1 MELEQAKIIITG
13 GSSGIG
19 KATAIALNKLG
30 AKIVITGR
38 NKDKLEKT
46 AAEIG
51 CFSVHADVSSEEDVL
66 RCYKESLELLGGLNV
81 LINNAGIGEM
91 KALTD
96 IDMSD
101 FQKTFEVNVYGAALM
116 AREAAKIF
124 KNQENGNI
132 INIASTAAQ
141 KGFKGGT
148 IYSASKFALAAMTQ
162 CWQQELRSFNVRVMQ
177 INPSAVMT
185 AFGSEDRT
193 EREEKDNMLRAKEVA
208 HCIEMALTMDDR
220 GFIPEMSLW
229 ASNPF

>member
-1 MELEQAKIIITG
+1 MELQEAKIIITG

-19 KATAIALNKLG
+19 KATAIALIKLG

-46 AAEIG
+46 AKEIG
-51 CFSVHADVSSEEDVL
+51 CYAVHANVSSEADVL
-66 RCYKESLELLGGLNV
+66 QCYKESLELMGGVNV

-96 IDMSD
+96 IELSD

-124 KNQENGNI
+124 KEQNHGNI

-162 CWQQELRSFNVRVMQ
+162 CWQQELRPFNVRVMQ

-185 AFGSEDRT
+185 AFGNQDRI
-193 EREEKDNMLRAKEVA
+193 ERKEEDNMLRAQEVA
-208 HCIEMALTMDDR
+208 HCIEMALSMDNR

>member
-1 MELEQAKIIITG
+1 MELQNATIIITG

-19 KATAIALNKLG
+19 KATAKMLSELG
-30 AKIVITGR
+30 AKVAITGR
-38 NKDKLEKT
+38 NKDKLEQT
-46 AAEIG
+46 AKEIN
-51 CFSVHADVSSEEDVL
+51 CFAIHADVSSEKDVL
-66 RCYKESLELLGGLNV
+66 HCYKEADKLLGGLDV

-91 KALTD
+91 KELTD
-96 IDMSD
+96 IEISD
-101 FQKTFEVNVYGAALM
+101 FQKTFEVNVVGAALM

-124 KNQENGNI
+124 KVQRKGNI

-148 IYSASKFALAAMTQ
+148 IYSASKFALAGMTQ
-162 CWQQELRSFNVRVMQ
+162 CWQQELRPFNVRVIQ

-185 AFGSEDRT
+185 AFGSEDRK
-193 EREEKDNMLRAKEVA
+193 ERDEKDNMLRAQEVA
-208 HCIEMALTMDDR
+208 HCIKMALCMDDR

>member
-1 MELEQAKIIITG
+1 MELQNAKIIITG

-19 KATAIALNKLG
+19 KATAKMLSDLG

-38 NKDKLEKT
+38 NKEKLERT
-46 AAEIG
+46 AKEIN
-51 CFSVHADVSSEEDVL
+51 CFPVHADISSEADVL
-66 RCYKESLELLGGLNV
+66 RCYKESHELLGGLDV

-96 IDMSD
+96 IKIED
-101 FQKTFEVNVYGAALM
+101 FQKTFEVNVVGAALM
-116 AREAAKIF
+116 AREAAHIF
-124 KNQENGNI
+124 KAQESGNI

-148 IYSASKFALAAMTQ
+148 IYSASKFALAGMTQ
-162 CWQQELRSFNVRVMQ
+162 CWQQELRPFNVRVMQ

-185 AFGSEDRT
+185 AFGSEDRV
-193 EREEKDNMLRAKEVA
+193 EREEKDNMLRSKEVA
-208 HCIEMALTMDDR
+208 YCIKMALLMDDR